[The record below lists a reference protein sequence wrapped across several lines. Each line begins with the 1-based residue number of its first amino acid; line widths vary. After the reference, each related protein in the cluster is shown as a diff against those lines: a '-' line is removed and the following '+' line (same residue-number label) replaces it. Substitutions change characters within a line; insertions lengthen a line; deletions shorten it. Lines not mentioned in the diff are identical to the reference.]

1 MFTVKSLC
9 VIWLLGPISWGCQ
22 MLLNQPKM
30 QHFKFIL
37 VCNSSTGLH
46 SSKQYAKESYKIVPL
61 NGHFNFTK
69 NKTQTSLETKMH
81 IFLLFIDK

>member
-9 VIWLLGPISWGCQ
+9 VVWYLGPISWGCQ

-30 QHFKFIL
+30 LYFKFIL
-37 VCNSSTGLH
+37 VYNSSTGLH
-46 SSKQYAKESYKIVPL
+46 SSKQYAKESYRIVHL

-81 IFLLFIDK
+81 IFLSFIDK